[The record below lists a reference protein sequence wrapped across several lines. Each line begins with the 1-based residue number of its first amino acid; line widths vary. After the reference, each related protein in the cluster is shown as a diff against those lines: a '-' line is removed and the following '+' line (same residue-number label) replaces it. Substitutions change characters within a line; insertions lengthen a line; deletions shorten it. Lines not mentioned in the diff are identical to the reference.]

1 MKTLTLILPC
11 YNEEEALPPL
21 FERLKDVKRS
31 FGPDVVLDFLFVDDG
46 SKDRTA
52 QVLEAIP
59 MELLPAHVVKH
70 EINRGLGG
78 AIATGFRE
86 ARGEFVAIMD
96 VDCTYDPMYL
106 IDMLPLMKPGVDVV
120 TGSEFHPKG
129 KVENISAMR
138 LFLSK
143 NLSLLYRIAF
153 WSNLY
158 SFSCLLRIYRR
169 EILKDIMPTH
179 RGFLSCTEVLI
190 SAHRRGLKIVE
201 FPLVLTERQHG
212 ESKMPIVRS
221 IVDHCLF
228 IAGSLIGRAARR
240 TVGQGGLS

>member
-11 YNEEEALPPL
+11 YNEEDALPPL
-21 FERLKDVKRS
+21 FERLIDLKRA
-31 FGPDVVLDFLFVDDG
+31 FGPDVALDFLFVDDG
-46 SKDRTA
+46 SRDRTA
-52 QVLEAIP
+52 EILNSMPHELRPAAI
-59 MELLPAHVVKH
+59 VRH

-86 ARGEFVAIMD
+86 ATGEFVAIMD

-106 IDMLPLMKPGVDVV
+106 IDMLPMMTDGIDVV
-120 TGSEFHPKG
+120 TGSEFHPRG
-129 KVENISAMR
+129 SVENISCFR
-138 LFLSK
+138 LFLSR

-169 EILKDIMPTH
+169 EILAHIMPTS

-190 SAHRRGLKIVE
+190 SAHRKGYRIVE
-201 FPLVLTERQHG
+201 FPLVLTERRHG

-221 IVDHCLF
+221 IIDHCVF
-228 IAGSLIGRAARR
+228 IAGSLLGRGPKQNITEGGAA
-240 TVGQGGLS
+240 

>member
-1 MKTLTLILPC
+1 MLTLTLILPC

-21 FERLKDVKRS
+21 FDRLREVKRA
-31 FGPDVVLDFLFVDDG
+31 FGSTVALDFLFVDDG

-52 QVLEAIP
+52 EVLENMPADLMP
-59 MELLPAHVVKH
+59 ARVVRHEL
-70 EINRGLGG
+70 NRGLGG

-86 ARGEFVAIMD
+86 ATGEFVAIMD

-106 IDMLPLMKPGVDVV
+106 VDMLPLMQPGVDVV

-129 KVENISAMR
+129 KVENITWFR
-138 LFLSK
+138 LFLSR

-169 EILKDIMPTH
+169 EILKNIMPTS

-190 SAHRRGLKIVE
+190 SAHRGGYKIVE

-221 IVDHCLF
+221 IVDHCVF
-228 IAGSLIGRAARR
+228 IAGSLLGRGRA
-240 TVGQGGLS
+240 TQQGGLS